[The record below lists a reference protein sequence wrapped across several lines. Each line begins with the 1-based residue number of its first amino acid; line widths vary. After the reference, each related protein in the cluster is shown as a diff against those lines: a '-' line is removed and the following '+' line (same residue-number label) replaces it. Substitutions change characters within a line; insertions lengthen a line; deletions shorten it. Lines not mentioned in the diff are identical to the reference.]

1 MDNSKQNKVIIE
13 FLNHYSKINKNS
25 YKIKS
30 YPDKV
35 ERNKKA
41 CDVTAQ
47 IGEELFAIEHTS
59 IDSYVNQRQD
69 NSRFVKLFSNPL
81 INNLKNILT
90 KPGKYQIVIGAN
102 VIPTGIDY
110 KLIVQKVIEWIK
122 ENCNKLEVGNPP
134 KHFIRGYPD
143 KIPFEVIFYV
153 WPSKNIK
160 IFPIRFTPEDL
171 EKQRKKVI
179 DQALDTRGKKVS
191 KYRNKGHKTIL
202 ILESNDISLANSAII
217 GQAFANVIKK
227 ISHKEKP
234 DEVYL
239 IETETYP
246 YYFTCLKKDNSIYPE
261 SCQ

>member
-1 MDNSKQNKVIIE
+1 M
-13 FLNHYSKINKNS
+13 
-25 YKIKS
+25 
-30 YPDKV
+30 
-35 ERNKKA
+35 
-41 CDVTAQ
+41 
-47 IGEELFAIEHTS
+47 
-59 IDSYVNQRQD
+59 
-69 NSRFVKLFSNPL
+69 
-81 INNLKNILT
+81 
-90 KPGKYQIVIGAN
+90 
-102 VIPTGIDY
+102 
-110 KLIVQKVIEWIK
+110 
-122 ENCNKLEVGNPP
+122 
-134 KHFIRGYPD
+134 
-143 KIPFEVIFYV
+143 